1 MLDMNKLCMIGNT
14 HFDPVW
20 LWTWDEA
27 LASIRSTFRA
37 ALDRMDED
45 EHFIYSFACPPVFE
59 QLERIDPAL
68 MARIRRRVAEGRWAL
83 DEGLWVQ
90 PDCFSGTL
98 ESTVRQGLFGQRYLR
113 ETFGKFSD
121 TVFNIDSFGHPLML
135 AQVFAKLRMPYGVIS
150 RPDEKDMDV
159 GDSLFRWRAPDGSEV
174 IMARSNIAGA
184 IYPVDTDKMIHD
196 ALPALEGARHDLL
209 LVYGVT
215 NHGGA
220 PTREAIAAIHKY
232 AAQTGGRVI
241 FSNTTDFFT
250 HQNPENLPVWDQEI
264 PIRSFGVFVNRPDVK
279 QEAHHTEIAL
289 MNAER
294 AAHLCARLTGAPD
307 QTNALA
313 PAWKTLLYNQ
323 FHDILGGAAISDAER
338 EALRQLGGARS
349 IAADTLHIALQRI
362 AADINLSNADCP
374 DAVWSLVVWNL
385 NTAPFSGWLEA
396 EVQWAWEFD
405 WYQGEICLTDENGC
419 DIPCQIVQ
427 ARTVIPGFRS
437 RFVFKCE
444 VPAMGWRVLRVRQRA
459 AALREV
465 PALTDGRT
473 LDNGLVR
480 VCVSEEGA
488 LRIVD
493 LSTGK
498 TVLHRAAQPVAVR
511 DESDVWA
518 FNFTGYSEEKPFRLE
533 RVRVTER
540 GPLRSALKLRWVLN
554 HSFVEQTVTL
564 CAGSTNI
571 ESRVRVNWNEQ
582 HETLKLC
589 FDGEQTHLVSAT
601 PGYGV
606 SRAFDGRELPCG
618 GWFDLTD
625 DHGTGAL
632 VLGDAFFGFDAPQT
646 GRVRATVLRSPIV
659 GDLRISP
666 LPEDEYEYMS
676 QGIFEG
682 RWRISLHLSCDAA
695 APWRAYDAFINPPII
710 TDEAAH
716 PGAMPLSAGSLQI
729 EGTDSVLVT
738 ALKRAE
744 DQSGDMILRLQN
756 FSDARESVCVS
767 PAGYDSFGAVLAPYE
782 ILTMRH
788 DGSAWH
794 AVDLLEE

>member
-1 MLDMNKLCMIGNT
+1 M
-14 HFDPVW
+14 
-20 LWTWDEA
+20 
-27 LASIRSTFRA
+27 
-37 ALDRMDED
+37 
-45 EHFIYSFACPPVFE
+45 
-59 QLERIDPAL
+59 
-68 MARIRRRVAEGRWAL
+68 
-83 DEGLWVQ
+83 
-90 PDCFSGTL
+90 
-98 ESTVRQGLFGQRYLR
+98 
-113 ETFGKFSD
+113 
-121 TVFNIDSFGHPLML
+121 
-135 AQVFAKLRMPYGVIS
+135 
-150 RPDEKDMDV
+150 
-159 GDSLFRWRAPDGSEV
+159 
-174 IMARSNIAGA
+174 
-184 IYPVDTDKMIHD
+184 
-196 ALPALEGARHDLL
+196 
-209 LVYGVT
+209 
-215 NHGGA
+215 
-220 PTREAIAAIHKY
+220 
-232 AAQTGGRVI
+232 
-241 FSNTTDFFT
+241 
-250 HQNPENLPVWDQEI
+250 
-264 PIRSFGVFVNRPDVK
+264 
-279 QEAHHTEIAL
+279 
-289 MNAER
+289 
-294 AAHLCARLTGAPD
+294 
-307 QTNALA
+307 
-313 PAWKTLLYNQ
+313 
-323 FHDILGGAAISDAER
+323 
-338 EALRQLGGARS
+338 
-349 IAADTLHIALQRI
+349 
-362 AADINLSNADCP
+362 
-374 DAVWSLVVWNL
+374 
-385 NTAPFSGWLEA
+385 
-396 EVQWAWEFD
+396 
-405 WYQGEICLTDENGC
+405 
-419 DIPCQIVQ
+419 
-427 ARTVIPGFRS
+427 
-437 RFVFKCE
+437 
-444 VPAMGWRVLRVRQRA
+444 
-459 AALREV
+459 
-465 PALTDGRT
+465 
-473 LDNGLVR
+473 
-480 VCVSEEGA
+480 
-488 LRIVD
+488 
-493 LSTGK
+493 
-498 TVLHRAAQPVAVR
+498 
-511 DESDVWA
+511 
-518 FNFTGYSEEKPFRLE
+518 
-533 RVRVTER
+533 RVTER